1 LGSARSSLTRGLPRP
16 FISISIVRGLAN
28 MDRNVSTQA
37 IVIRRE
43 RLGEFHKSL
52 VLLTA
57 DMGLV
62 RAVAYGAYRM
72 KSPLR
77 MGSEPFT
84 VSLARLYNNPV
95 KQSYKV
101 TELEVRRTF
110 DSLVKDFS
118 RVAAASLWA
127 EVVLKSYAAGETSDE
142 LFRLFLGALQLLD
155 EAETRGEPY
164 VMIQFL
170 WRFLSLAGYQ
180 PVTDACC
187 QCGAPFHQKSASFS
201 PAVHGFLCSNC
212 VPPNSRSVPAGAL
225 RYLAASGQLPLSSA
239 TGITL
244 DAAALSALRHAMPL
258 MVQAVLEGELITLRS
273 AGAAL

>member
-1 LGSARSSLTRGLPRP
+1 
-16 FISISIVRGLAN
+16 
-28 MDRNVSTQA
+28 MYRNISTQA

-52 VLLTA
+52 VLLTS

-72 KSPLR
+72 NSSLR

-84 VSLARLYNNPV
+84 VSQARLYCNPV

-101 TELEVRRTF
+101 TELEIRQTF
-110 DSLVKDFS
+110 ESLLKDFS

-127 EVVLKSYAAGETSDE
+127 EVALKSYAAGETSNELFE
-142 LFRLFLGALQLLD
+142 LFRGCLHFLEQA
-155 EAETRGEPY
+155 EAKTEAY
-164 VMIQFL
+164 VTIQFL

-180 PVTDACC
+180 PAAESCC
-187 QCGAPFHQKSASFS
+187 QCGAPFRDRSASFS
-201 PAVHGFLCSNC
+201 PAIHGFLCSSC
-212 VPPNSRSVPAGAL
+212 APTSARSVPAGAL
-225 RYLAASGQLPLSSA
+225 RYLAATGHLQLSQA
-239 TGITL
+239 VDVTL
-244 DAAALSALRHAMPL
+244 EPAGLSALRHGLPL
-258 MVQAVLEGELITLRS
+258 MVQAVLEGELVTLRA

>member
-1 LGSARSSLTRGLPRP
+1 
-16 FISISIVRGLAN
+16 
-28 MDRNVSTQA
+28 MYRNISTQA

-52 VLLTA
+52 VLLTS

-72 KSPLR
+72 NSSLR

-84 VSLARLYNNPV
+84 VSLVRLYNNPV

-101 TELEVRRTF
+101 TDLEIRQTF
-110 DSLVKDFS
+110 DSLLRDFS

-127 EVVLKSYAAGETSDE
+127 EVTLKSYAAGETSDE
-142 LFRLFLGALQLLD
+142 LFQLFLGSLQLLD
-155 EAETRGEPY
+155 TAEPRTEPY
-164 VMIQFL
+164 VTIQFL

-180 PVTDACC
+180 PALETCC
-187 QCGAPFHQKSASFS
+187 QCGAPFRDRSASFS
-201 PAVHGFLCSNC
+201 PAVHGFLCSSC
-212 VPPNSRSVPAGAL
+212 VPASARSVPAGAL
-225 RYLAASGQLPLSSA
+225 RYLGATGNLPLPQAVHVTVEPAS
-239 TGITL
+239 
-244 DAAALSALRHAMPL
+244 LSVLRHALPL
-258 MVQAVLEGELITLRS
+258 MMQAVLEGELVTLRA